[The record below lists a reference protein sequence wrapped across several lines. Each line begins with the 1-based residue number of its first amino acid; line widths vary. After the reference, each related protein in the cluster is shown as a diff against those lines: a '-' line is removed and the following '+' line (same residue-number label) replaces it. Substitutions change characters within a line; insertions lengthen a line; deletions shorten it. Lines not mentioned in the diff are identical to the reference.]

1 MSYAFTM
8 NRLLKPKPLSLSNER
23 ELLNVQAIPAAQYA
37 NEQLAALT
45 VYSIHWL
52 RQWGVRPTV
61 ESITVLNHR
70 LFPERFGMDLFPEF
84 PDANRTL
91 RSLLQC
97 GPKYRGWLS
106 GSNRRGY
113 AITPS
118 GQALIEELMRRVGYP
133 QIGNILLGHAT
144 EAPRQRRTKRT
155 ERPRDLDFN
164 AEAAAIRGSKLF
176 EQWSTG
182 PLQDRDLIHVYS
194 ALRVFDHTPV
204 SAKRQRLTDLKDSA
218 KKANDRQVEELLE
231 SVELSFPALFREP
244 QRGKH

>member
-1 MSYAFTM
+1 MKQPT
-8 NRLLKPKPLSLSNER
+8 NPKPFSLANER
-23 ELLNVQAIPAAQYA
+23 DLLNVQAIPAARYA

-52 RQWGVRPTV
+52 RQWGLRPTV

-113 AITPS
+113 AITPG
-118 GQALIEELMRRVGYP
+118 GQALMVELMRRVGYP
-133 QIGNILLGHAT
+133 QVGDVLLGHAT
-144 EAPRQRRTKRT
+144 EAPRQRGMRT
-155 ERPRDLDFN
+155 ERSRDLDFK
-164 AEAAAIRGSKLF
+164 AEIVELRGSKLF
-176 EQWSTG
+176 ERWKSA
-182 PLQDRDLIHVYS
+182 PLQERDLIHVYS

-204 SAKRQRLTDLKDSA
+204 SAKRQRLNDLKDSA
-218 KKANDRQVEELLE
+218 KKATDREVEELLQ

-244 QRGKH
+244 QRGRVKH

>member
-1 MSYAFTM
+1 M
-8 NRLLKPKPLSLSNER
+8 NQSSDPKPLSLSNER
-23 ELLNVQAIPAAQYA
+23 ELLNVQPITAARYT
-37 NEQLAALT
+37 NEQLAALA

-52 RQWGVRPTV
+52 RQWGLRPTV

-118 GQALIEELMRRVGYP
+118 GQALMKELIRRVGYP
-133 QIGNILLGHAT
+133 QVGNVLLGHAT
-144 EAPRQRRTKRT
+144 EAPRQRGMKRT
-155 ERPRDLDFN
+155 ERSRDVDFK
-164 AEAAAIRGSKLF
+164 AEVEEIRGSKLF
-176 EQWSTG
+176 ERWKSA
-182 PLQDRDLIHVYS
+182 PLQERDLIHVYS

-204 SAKRQRLTDLKDSA
+204 SAKRQRLADLKDSA
-218 KKANDRQVEELLE
+218 KKAKDRDVEELLQ

-244 QRGKH
+244 QRGRDKH

>member
-1 MSYAFTM
+1 M
-8 NRLLKPKPLSLSNER
+8 NQSSDPKPLSLSNDR
-23 ELLNVQAIPAAQYA
+23 ELLNVQPIPAARYA

-52 RQWGVRPTV
+52 RQWGLRPTV

-113 AITPS
+113 VITPG
-118 GQALIEELMRRVGYP
+118 GQALTGELMRRVGYP
-133 QIGNILLGHAT
+133 QVGKVLLGHAT
-144 EAPRQRRTKRT
+144 EAPRQRGTRT
-155 ERPRDLDFN
+155 ERTRDVDFK
-164 AEAAAIRGSKLF
+164 AEVAELRGSKLF
-176 EQWSTG
+176 ERWTSD
-182 PLQDRDLIHVYS
+182 PLQERDLIHVYS

-204 SAKRQRLTDLKDSA
+204 SAKRQRLNDLKDSA
-218 KKANDRQVEELLE
+218 KKANDSEVEELLQ

-244 QRGKH
+244 QRGKARH

>member
-1 MSYAFTM
+1 MTQLA
-8 NRLLKPKPLSLSNER
+8 NPKQLSLSNER
-23 ELLNVQAIPAAQYA
+23 ELLNVEPIPAARYA

-52 RQWGVRPTV
+52 RQWRLRPTV

-118 GQALIEELMRRVGYP
+118 GRALMEELVKRVGYP
-133 QIGNILLGHAT
+133 QIGDVLLGHAT
-144 EAPRQRRTKRT
+144 EAPRERGTKRK
-155 ERPRDLDFN
+155 ERPRDLDFKTEV
-164 AEAAAIRGSKLF
+164 AEIRGSKLF
-176 EQWSTG
+176 ERWKNA
-182 PLQDRDLIHVYS
+182 PLQDRDLIHIYS

-204 SAKRQRLTDLKDSA
+204 NAKRQRLADLKDSA
-218 KKANDRQVEELLE
+218 KRANDREVEELLE
-231 SVELSFPALFREP
+231 SLELSFPALFREP
-244 QRGKH
+244 ERGRYKH